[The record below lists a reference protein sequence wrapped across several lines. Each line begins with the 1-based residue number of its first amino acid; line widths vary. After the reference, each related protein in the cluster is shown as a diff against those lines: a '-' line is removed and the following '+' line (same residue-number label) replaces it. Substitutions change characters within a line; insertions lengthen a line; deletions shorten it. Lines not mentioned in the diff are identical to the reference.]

1 MQAEGANPHVFIPD
15 TIKFILVV
23 GAIAASIYGGAYGLA
38 HFPPEQSEIV
48 RPVFSDALKQN

>member
-1 MQAEGANPHVFIPD
+1 MYIPD
-15 TIKFILVV
+15 TVKFILVV

-48 RPVFSDALKQN
+48 RPVFSEALKQN